1 MPNNTT
7 IPEKKPTILAID
19 DNPEVAELLYEIL
32 SRTGNYN
39 VHIVTSGAEA
49 LEKIEEITPDL
60 VLLDILMPEMNGYE
74 TCQHLRKKEKTREIP
89 ILFLSAI
96 SEHSE
101 KIKAYE
107 AGAYDFIH
115 KPVDPKSLI
124 TRIEVY
130 LKLKKAQDELKASQ
144 AELEEKVKQS
154 TIQLSEANEELR
166 LRNQQLRGLTQTL
179 IVNNRTL
186 NETIDQLQEKT
197 MALKNSE
204 SLMQTIFDSASVG
217 IVLYN
222 PQGEIIQFNPAFV
235 DFIGYPPDELRGIH
249 FESIT
254 FTEDL
259 GNELL
264 SYHRLNTKLLNEY
277 TLEKRYVRKN
287 GDIIWGRNNVTSIL
301 SDDTT
306 IFSISIIE
314 NIDAQKRA
322 QLSLEESQKKL
333 EAIYDHIPLPA
344 MVLDNNL
351 IVVNTNPAAAFLTR
365 HNYNK
370 PEYLGPGDVLCCVN
384 AINYRTCGVGPAC
397 TMCPLNSIIKK
408 TFIDHVKIEKAE
420 IKLKILI
427 DKTISERFFLVS
439 TVPYQLNI
447 HDYLLIILDDITN
460 RKEAE
465 LAIIE
470 SEENFRTIFNSTLD
484 AIGIADFNDRIV
496 DVNDAMCK
504 FIGIDKQSLIGQDV
518 NIIAYPDRY
527 DTLNTLLY
535 RVKLGEKLVH
545 EAMLKTPR
553 GSMPVECSVSQLTIN
568 HNKYVLGVFRD
579 ITYRKQAEQQM
590 IKAIVEAE
598 EKRREHF
605 AQELHDGIGPILSTI
620 KLYLQWMTLPNLR
633 MPLPEL
639 IRKTEET
646 VDIAHKT
653 VREISFNLNPH
664 ILQNFGL
671 VSALKTFIDRIGELY
686 PVPITFSTNLEQRIP
701 DIIETILYRIITE
714 AINNT
719 IKYASAHKINLSLKH
734 TGYQILLIYEDDGI
748 GFDVEKT
755 LASKNGMGLINMQS
769 RIRSVGGNMRI
780 ESKKNEGCRLTV
792 EVSSNPHTNYEFVI

>member
-39 VHIVTSGAEA
+39 VHIVMSGAEA

-89 ILFLSAI
+89 ILFLSAL

-115 KPVDPKSLI
+115 KPVDPKTLI

-130 LKLKKAQDELKASQ
+130 LKLKKTQDELKASQ

-235 DFIGYPPDELRGIH
+235 DFISYPPDELRGIH

-264 SYHRLNTKLLNEY
+264 SYHRLNTKLLNDY

-351 IVVNTNPAAAFLTR
+351 IVVNTNPAAAFLTC

-384 AINYRTCGVGPAC
+384 AIKYRTCGVSPAC
-397 TMCPLNSIIKK
+397 TMCPLNTIIKK

-420 IKLKILI
+420 IKLKTLI
-427 DKTISERFFLVS
+427 DKTISDRFFLVS

-447 HDYLLIILDDITN
+447 HDYLLIIFDDITN

-686 PVPITFSTNLEQRIP
+686 PVPITFSTNLKQRIP
-701 DIIETILYRIITE
+701 EIIETILYRIITE

-719 IKYASAHKINLSLKH
+719 IKYASAHQINLSLKH
-734 TGYQILLIYEDDGI
+734 TGNQILLIYEDDGI

-755 LASKNGMGLINMQS
+755 IASKNGMGLINMQS

-792 EVSSNPHTNYEFVI
+792 EVSSNPYTNYEFVI